1 MSDERSPI
9 ILLSLDSLVEVLRD
23 EGVRSKM
30 SKAVKVEQFN
40 LKSIKAL
47 ASEIALTSVKYS
59 IPSDIIEINL
69 RQSVFKFLERSS
81 CKILKGSPKI
91 CI

>member
-9 ILLSLDSLVEVLRD
+9 ILLRLDSLVEGLRD

-69 RQSVFKFLERSS
+69 TTNGG
-81 CKILKGSPKI
+81 ILILLLGRRKP
-91 CI
+91 